1 MKKFYKTPPAA
12 MSRTL
17 AVSLAF
23 AFAAVLSPSMKA
35 LDTSTENYVKDGVY
49 YAVTDI
55 PGTNTNPGVEYND
68 NIIGLV
74 VGPDVTTIGNYAFS
88 ACRELAEID
97 MSNAKSL
104 KTIGEG
110 AFQHCYKL
118 SNIAIP
124 ASVESIGASA
134 FSACN
139 GCESVVFADG
149 SRLKSLG
156 ELAFSSNTSLVSV
169 SLPASLESVG
179 EKAFYNCRALESCR
193 FEDGSQLTSLSVN
206 MFAYCN
212 KLREVTLP
220 AGLREISNRAF
231 EQCSALESIG
241 LPDGLTSIGSYA
253 FQSCTA
259 LKSVEIPESV
269 TSMGTY
275 AFYSCTGLE
284 SVVAALKTIPNYA
297 FSMGS
302 TSSKSALT
310 SVTLSNTE
318 SIGKQAFY
326 CCRSLPQIELPA
338 TLTSVGEKA
347 FYYCDKLTKVI
358 SLAEDV
364 PAMDAQSSSLSTRK
378 IYVPDASVDAYAAA
392 SGWTDFGT
400 VTPLSSCL
408 VEVGGILYRLD
419 MTNHTATVTYD
430 NEKYSSPYD
439 DRYPALENVE
449 IPSSVSA
456 WGTDYAVTSVG
467 ERAFCYCR
475 SLKSVALPE
484 TITSIGKEAFRT
496 CDALESIN
504 LPLSVRE
511 IGDAAFYGCSS
522 LPSVDIPEGI
532 TSISAETFLGCDA
545 LAELVLP
552 SSLQTIKNKAFYK
565 CTALTELVFPPQLTE
580 ISSEAFYKCTGL
592 TFIHFGENVTT
603 IASKAFMGC
612 TALAKIVIDA
622 SVPPAITPVSNTSSA
637 TFPTPVYSYSVWVP
651 NDAYEAYKSDS
662 DWSAL
667 NIKTPA
673 LNIDGICYQLDK
685 KDYTAT
691 VIANDD
697 GGYKGAVVI
706 PECITVDDV
715 EYSVDAVAESAFA
728 YCKVTSIDLG
738 NVTSL
743 GDFALGGTDIA
754 SIDFSRVRE
763 LGNMVCAG
771 CSFLTEATLPKL
783 ITRIPDG
790 IFYKCF
796 NLKSIAITEFVT
808 EIGAQA
814 FMGAGLEAVTLP
826 PRTRT
831 LGSECFAGCENL
843 SVVHF
848 PTGLRVVGEY
858 AFSGDMDLKSIVWY
872 DSEEYEDDPDKPV
885 VNAPR
890 RAVAVDPAEFKFH
903 LTAIS
908 SGAFE
913 RTGLTYFY
921 VPATVEKE
929 GLTIAPYAF
938 DSTAVAHI
946 DVAASELPN
955 LDPYGFDYDTYNTS
969 LIFVPDGRLEA
980 YKSDKSW
987 GQFKGYPTVSDS
999 QMYVFANEEETQVY
1013 YAGEATTSATGNF
1026 VVPDV
1031 VTDGK
1036 NNYDVVALSAS
1047 ALRDTDVT
1055 SVELPAS
1062 VISVGNSA
1070 FEGCQSLKGVS
1081 YRPDG
1086 SGKIVHR
1093 VPKANIIRRSALSR
1107 VEEVAVAPSLGK
1119 NAFADCSSLT
1129 SVELPGDIQEIPVNA
1144 FRNCTALTSVEI
1156 PQSVCVIAEAAFMG
1170 SGLTSVVVPEN
1181 VSNLG
1186 ARSFKNCADLATVSL
1201 PDNFN
1206 FVGNQAFSGCTS
1218 LKSIVLPEK
1227 TSYIGSQAFAGIDME
1242 KVESCNTEAP
1252 YVEADDAFSPY
1263 AYNNAQLLVPRG
1275 ADASYQNA
1283 RIWPLF
1289 KNHEI
1294 ITSVDEIITDNNSTA
1309 AEYYNMQGVRV
1320 TSPAP
1325 GINIRRL
1332 GNRTEKII
1340 VR

>member
-124 ASVESIGASA
+124 ASVESIGESA

-275 AFYSCTGLE
+275 
-284 SVVAALKTIPNYA
+284 
-297 FSMGS
+297 
-302 TSSKSALT
+302 
-310 SVTLSNTE
+310 
-318 SIGKQAFY
+318 
-326 CCRSLPQIELPA
+326 
-338 TLTSVGEKA
+338 
-347 FYYCDKLTKVI
+347 
-358 SLAEDV
+358 
-364 PAMDAQSSSLSTRK
+364 
-378 IYVPDASVDAYAAA
+378 
-392 SGWTDFGT
+392 
-400 VTPLSSCL
+400 
-408 VEVGGILYRLD
+408 
-419 MTNHTATVTYD
+419 
-430 NEKYSSPYD
+430 
-439 DRYPALENVE
+439 
-449 IPSSVSA
+449 
-456 WGTDYAVTSVG
+456 
-467 ERAFCYCR
+467 
-475 SLKSVALPE
+475 
-484 TITSIGKEAFRT
+484 
-496 CDALESIN
+496 
-504 LPLSVRE
+504 
-511 IGDAAFYGCSS
+511 AFYGCSS

-1170 SGLTSVVVPEN
+1170 SGLTSVVVPET

-1263 AYNNAQLLVPRG
+1263 TYNNAQLLVPRG

-1294 ITSVDEIITDNNSTA
+1294 ITSVDEIITDNSSTA